1 MQMQSHRHDGGLAF
15 ADSEIKIYLRVNKFV
30 PKLVSDLPSFCDPV
44 YSLPYTSLSLTH
56 PHKTL
61 RPGVGWSIRKPH
73 ITRLLGFAY
82 VLGLWSKQASEQ
94 RKLNLVIYRPD
105 GDHRGTANTMEDE
118 KIKLCELLKDWRK
131 PLEIVIGKVNRY
143 WCNLFVFKTSS
154 FLGSPLFQYPTK
166 MTCPPISHV
175 L

>member
-1 MQMQSHRHDGGLAF
+1 MMALAF

-30 PKLVSDLPSFCDPV
+30 PKLVSDHPFCDPV

-82 VLGLWSKQASEQ
+82 VLGL
-94 RKLNLVIYRPD
+94 
-105 GDHRGTANTMEDE
+105 
-118 KIKLCELLKDWRK
+118 
-131 PLEIVIGKVNRY
+131 
-143 WCNLFVFKTSS
+143 
-154 FLGSPLFQYPTK
+154 
-166 MTCPPISHV
+166 
-175 L
+175 